1 LIAKSADGGQ
11 WVVLQNCHLSQGF
24 MPELAKCVAEF
35 RDLENMSEKFRLILT
50 SMPVAFFPVSVLQ
63 NGIKN
68 TTEPPKGLKANLQ
81 RSWAEITDEWLDK
94 SKKPDVWRKLA
105 FGVSF
110 FHAIV

>member
-1 LIAKSADGGQ
+1 
-11 WVVLQNCHLSQGF
+11 

>member
-1 LIAKSADGGQ
+1 
-11 WVVLQNCHLSQGF
+11 
-24 MPELAKCVAEF
+24 MPDLAKCVSEF
-35 RDLENMSEKFRLILT
+35 RELENMHDDFRLILT

-81 RSWAEITDEWLDK
+81 RSWAEITDDWLDK
-94 SKKPDVWRKLA
+94 DHTKSDMPDRKKPDVWRKLA